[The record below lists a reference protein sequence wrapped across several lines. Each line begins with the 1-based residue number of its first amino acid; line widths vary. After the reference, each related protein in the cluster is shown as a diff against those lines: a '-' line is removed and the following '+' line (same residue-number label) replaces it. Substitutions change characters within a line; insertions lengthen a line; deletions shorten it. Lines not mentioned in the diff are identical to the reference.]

1 MMGRFKKI
9 KTIISKRIKTN
20 QKEKSVF
27 LGNSISLSGIEVL
40 HDEKARESNKMRFF
54 EDFCEQSV
62 DAGLDQFIYI

>member
-1 MMGRFKKI
+1 M
-9 KTIISKRIKTN
+9 
-20 QKEKSVF
+20 
-27 LGNSISLSGIEVL
+27 LSLSGIEVL